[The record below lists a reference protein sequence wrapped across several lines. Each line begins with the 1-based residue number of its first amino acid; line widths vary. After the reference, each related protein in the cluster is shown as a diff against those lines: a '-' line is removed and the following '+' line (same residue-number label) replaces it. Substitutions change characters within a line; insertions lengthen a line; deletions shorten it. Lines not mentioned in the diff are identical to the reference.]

1 VKVGV
6 IHMFLHDEEEI
17 RDTPQEKMEDGTTLT
32 SCSLRRG
39 SGGGVATARGGSGE
53 GGTAPIARQAAR
65 KVGAAPGPALKEE
78 QAGGEGGQR
87 KPLKGKNRGGGGGI
101 PVWTIFSFIFCIKV

>member
-17 RDTPQEKMEDGTTLT
+17 RDTPQEKMEDGTTST

-39 SGGGVATARGGSGE
+39 SGGDVAMARSGSGE
-53 GGTAPIARQAAR
+53 GGVAPIARQAAR
-65 KVGAAPGPALKEE
+65 KVGAVPGPALKEE
-78 QAGGEGGQR
+78 QAVVRAGNESR
-87 KPLKGKNRGGGGGI
+87 
-101 PVWTIFSFIFCIKV
+101 